1 MSGFFLP
8 KNIFSKYNIENQ
20 INFNLKLIIMEGI
33 CYLNSNDGTGI
44 LAFGI
49 DEQFKCNDK
58 NCLNQLQQ
66 FIDKHANSY
75 LFGCLNY
82 DLKNELEN
90 LESNNFDGIEFPKMI
105 FWKPKYVVQLNKENY
120 TFLQGERTE
129 ESFEFLDTFTEEET
143 DNNFHK
149 FSINFKERTSKTK
162 YIETVKKLKEY
173 IQRGDIYE
181 INYCQEFYADNIEI
195 TYALDT
201 YFKLNNISKAP
212 FSSYVE
218 IDDFLVFCGS
228 PERFIQKKG
237 EQLISQPI
245 KGTAPRDSNLQID
258 NLIKIQLENSP
269 KERSENIMIVDLVR
283 NDFSKIAQKE
293 TVKVEELC
301 GIYSFATVHQMISTI
316 SCVPKPEVTFTDI
329 IKSTFPMGSMTGA
342 PKHSAMQL
350 IEGHEDFKRGLYSGS
365 IGYISP
371 NGDFDFNVVIRS
383 MIYNKK
389 KKYLSCSVG
398 GAITILSDPEKEY
411 EECLVKVK
419 KLLDGMHDQ

>member
-1 MSGFFLP
+1 MAGT
-8 KNIFSKYNIENQ
+8 
-20 INFNLKLIIMEGI
+20 

-44 LAFGI
+44 LAVRI
-49 DEQFKCNDK
+49 EEQFKCNEE
-58 NCLNQLQQ
+58 NCLNELQE
-66 FIDKHANSY
+66 FINRHTKSY

-82 DLKNELEN
+82 DLKNEIEN
-90 LESNNFDGIEFPKMI
+90 LQSTNFDGLEFPKVI

-120 TFLQGERTE
+120 TFLQGEKTE
-129 ESFEFLDTFTEEET
+129 ESFEFLDAFTEEET
-143 DNNFHK
+143 DSNFHK
-149 FSINFKERTSKTK
+149 FNIAFKERTPKVK
-162 YIETVKKLKEY
+162 YIETVNKLKGY

-181 INYCQEFYADNIEI
+181 VNYCQEFYAENIEI
-195 TYALDT
+195 PYALDM

-218 IDDFLVFCGS
+218 IDDFIVFCGS
-228 PERFIQKKG
+228 PERYIQKTG
-237 EQLISQPI
+237 EHLISQPI
-245 KGTAPRDSNLQID
+245 KGTAPRDSNTEKD
-258 NLIKIQLENSP
+258 DLIKFQLENSP

-301 GIYSFATVHQMISTI
+301 EIYSFPMVHQMISTI
-316 SCVPKPEVTFTDI
+316 SCVPKSEISFTEI
-329 IKSTFPMGSMTGA
+329 IKATFPMGSMTGA

-350 IEGHEDFKRGLYSGS
+350 IEEHEDFKRGLYSGS

-383 MIYNKK
+383 MIYNKQ

-398 GAITILSDPEKEY
+398 GAITILSDPENEY

-419 KLLDGMHDQ
+419 KLLDGMHD